1 VGGVLKGE
9 RGVAC
14 LEMGVALFLVLDV
27 AKDEEGVE
35 FCDLCVVI
43 GDGVNE

>member
-14 LEMGVALFLVLDV
+14 LEMGVALFLELDI
-27 AKDEEGVE
+27 ANDAEGVE

-43 GDGVNE
+43 GDGVKE